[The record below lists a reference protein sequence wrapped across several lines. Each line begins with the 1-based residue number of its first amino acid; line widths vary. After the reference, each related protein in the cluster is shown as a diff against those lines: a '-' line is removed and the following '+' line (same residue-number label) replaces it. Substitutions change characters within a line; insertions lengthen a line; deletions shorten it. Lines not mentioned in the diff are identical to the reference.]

1 MAEGGACGWRDEAHL
16 NPRLVSPEQPQP
28 KKKGAPTMSFTPART
43 DPYQLVTDTILAHLE
58 RGTVPWR
65 CPWNRST
72 GRPRNFH
79 TGRDYHGVN
88 VLLLGLM
95 RFPSPWWM
103 TFRQT
108 KERGGSIRKGEHGA
122 IVMKW
127 GRHQR
132 AVKNGDGSEEKK
144 TQFFL
149 KSYRVFNA
157 VQIEGIEFPP
167 VESGPKLDAT
177 QRIVSA
183 EQIVAKM
190 PKPPTIHEGRTTQA
204 CYRRVTDTIE
214 MPAFERFK
222 APEEFHL
229 TLFHELIHST
239 GHESR
244 LARKGVTE
252 TDGFGG
258 KEYSQEEL
266 VAEMG
271 AAFLGMEAGIVR
283 DEHEQS
289 AAYLKGWLDTL
300 RVQEHRRWIVQAAN
314 QASRATD
321 FVLGRE
327 AVDSFAA
334 PATDEPSEASALPNA
349 A

>member
-1 MAEGGACGWRDEAHL
+1 
-16 NPRLVSPEQPQP
+16 
-28 KKKGAPTMSFTPART
+28 MSHKPART
-43 DPYQLVTDTILAHLE
+43 DPYQLVTDSILAHLE

-65 CPWNRST
+65 CPWNRTT

-79 TGRDYHGVN
+79 TGREYQGVN
-88 VLLLGLM
+88 VLLLGLLH
-95 RFPSPWWM
+95 FPSPWWM

-108 KERGGSIRKGEHGA
+108 QERGGCVRKGEHGA

-132 AVKNGDGSEEKK
+132 DVKNGDGSEAAK
-144 TQFFL
+144 TTFFL

-157 VQIEGIEFPP
+157 VQIEGIEFPSA
-167 VESGPKLDAT
+167 ETGPKLEASF
-177 QRIVSA
+177 RIARAVLIA
-183 EQIVAKM
+183 AQM
-190 PKPPTIHEGRTTQA
+190 PKPPAIREGHTTRASYLRTT
-204 CYRRVTDTIE
+204 DSIE
-214 MPAFERFK
+214 MPAFERFNT
-222 APEEFHL
+222 PEEFHL
-229 TLFHELIHST
+229 TLFHEMIHST

-244 LARKGVTE
+244 LARKGVVE
-252 TDGFGG
+252 SDGFGG

-289 AAYLKGWLDTL
+289 AAYLQGWLDTL

-314 QASRATD
+314 QAGRAAD

-327 AVDSFAA
+327 ATDSLASPAA
-334 PATDEPSEASALPNA
+334 SEATEQPALPNA